1 MYVIKIEN
9 RITFKINT
17 RYYLKLLMPGTI
29 KLLGSTKS
37 KINKDKNG
45 KNVSHL
51 ETSEVVLVHCNIVS
65 KDYQQDSRV
74 LYTFIHNKLLG

>member
-1 MYVIKIEN
+1 M
-9 RITFKINT
+9 FKIKT

>member
-1 MYVIKIEN
+1 M
-9 RITFKINT
+9 FKIKT

-29 KLLGSTKS
+29 KLLGSTK
-37 KINKDKNG
+37 NG
-45 KNVSHL
+45 KNMSHL

>member
-9 RITFKINT
+9 RISFKINT
-17 RYYLKLLMPGTI
+17 RYYLKLLTPGTI

-37 KINKDKNG
+37 KINKEKNG

>member
-1 MYVIKIEN
+1 
-9 RITFKINT
+9 
-17 RYYLKLLMPGTI
+17 MPGTI

-65 KDYQQDSRV
+65 KDYQQDSSV